1 MILLSTLIGVK
12 SFNYFATLCRTAVSK
27 VVKEQI
33 INFLIVD
40 FLFKYIKSIV
50 KFYYL

>member
-1 MILLSTLIGVK
+1 MYFYWDSITAMILLSPLIGVK

-40 FLFKYIKSIV
+40 FLFKI
-50 KFYYL
+50 